1 MSDLPPLPPRTR
13 RIRRNTVIN
22 RNAATSTSTSNILS
36 PQYNP
41 YLPSIDDIRC
51 PVCNGEFQIYEYFTH
66 LYTVHEDFLA
76 VWTSMAFPL
85 IDPEDTT
92 SLTAFFR
99 NLGINSDYNINY
111 PEPPPPQPQ
120 PDEDVFDQLS
130 YEQLTAICDEIGYHK
145 VGVKDIESVAPAVVH
160 LPKDNADTNASVTET
175 NELDSRCPICLEN
188 MYQAVYMRS
197 IKDCKHTFCGEC
209 IEEWLSKNK
218 NCPICKAELEA
229 PEEPATPLPEYDS
242 DTLPE
247 LIDV

>member
-13 RIRRNTVIN
+13 RTRRNTIIN
-22 RNAATSTSTSNILS
+22 RNSSTATATATATATSNVLPPNYI
-36 PQYNP
+36 PP
-41 YLPSIDDIRC
+41 GPSIDDIRC
-51 PVCNGEFQIYEYFTH
+51 PVCNAEFEIYDYFTH

-76 VWTSMAFPL
+76 AWTSLAFPL

-111 PEPPPPQPQ
+111 PVPPPEEDLF
-120 PDEDVFDQLS
+120 DELS

-145 VGVKDIESVAPAVVH
+145 VGVKDIESVAPSTVH
-160 LPKDNADTNASVTET
+160 LLDNNDNVTET

-218 NCPICKAELEA
+218 NCPICKAELEV
-229 PEEPATPLPEYDS
+229 EVEDN
-242 DTLPE
+242 LPE
-247 LIDV
+247 LADP

>member
-22 RNAATSTSTSNILS
+22 RNAATSTSNILP

-66 LYTVHEDFLA
+66 LYTVHEEFLA
-76 VWTSMAFPL
+76 VWSSVAFPL

-92 SLTAFFR
+92 SLTSFFR

-111 PEPPPPQPQ
+111 PEPPPQ
-120 PDEDVFDQLS
+120 DEDVFDQLS

-145 VGVKDIESVAPAVVH
+145 VGVKDIEGVAPAVVY

-188 MYQAVYMRS
+188 MYQAVYMRT

-229 PEEPATPLPEYDS
+229 PETLDASE
-242 DTLPE
+242 TLPE
-247 LIDV
+247 LADP

>member
-22 RNAATSTSTSNILS
+22 RNAVTSTSNIL
-36 PQYNP
+36 PLQYNP

-66 LYTVHEDFLA
+66 LYTVHEEFLA
-76 VWTSMAFPL
+76 VWSSVAFPL

-92 SLTAFFR
+92 SLTSFFR

-111 PEPPPPQPQ
+111 PEALPP

-188 MYQAVYMRS
+188 MYQAVYMRT

-229 PEEPATPLPEYDS
+229 LETLDASE
-242 DTLPE
+242 TLPE
-247 LIDV
+247 LVDP